1 MNINLNFVI
10 FTTES
15 NNDNQYVLSKQ
26 SEDIEFLHKTLE
38 SCWLQDIDQKI
49 IEYLKGYVY
58 VSDFSLIPQ
67 LITLHSSSISP
78 DTDTLN
84 VVYGFVVPFTQS
96 INDCYWIPVDYITP
110 HKYSNLLLEVIQKLQ

>member
-15 NNDNQYVLSKQ
+15 NSNKQYVLSKQ
-26 SEDIEFLHKTLE
+26 SENIEFLHKTLDFFWVE
-38 SCWLQDIDQKI
+38 NINQKI

-67 LITLHSSSISP
+67 LITLHSPSIST

-84 VVYGFVVPFTQS
+84 VVYGFIVPFTQS
-96 INDCYWIPVDYITP
+96 INDCYWVPLDYITP